1 MNNFPDLINIVVT
14 NLQRSSLCQS
24 YHIQET
30 AVFSPQQFAFKIIAA
45 LATGATLQIRIYRN
59 RAHTDYAYH
68 FMDMNTLMR
77 WDNKEHFP
85 SIATFPH
92 HFHGNS
98 GLVEASPLT
107 GDPDH
112 DLPIVLHF
120 LTPLN
125 GDLPS

>member
-1 MNNFPDLINIVVT
+1 MNNFTGLINTVVT
-14 NLQRSSLCQS
+14 NLQRNSLCHA

-30 AVFSPQQFAFKIIAA
+30 AVFSPEQFAFKIIAE
-45 LATGATLQIRIYRN
+45 LATGGTLQIRIYRN
-59 RAHTDYAYH
+59 SMHTDYSYH
-68 FMDMNTLMR
+68 FIQMDTSMR

-92 HFHGNS
+92 HFHDNS

-112 DLPIVLHF
+112 DLPIVLTF
-120 LTPLN
+120 LADIRKN
-125 GDLPS
+125 IV

>member
-1 MNNFPDLINIVVT
+1 VNNFNGLINIVVT
-14 NLQRSSLCQS
+14 NLQRNSLCHS

-30 AVFSPQQFAFKIIAA
+30 AVFSPQQFAFKIIAE
-45 LATGATLQIRIYRN
+45 LATGGTLQIRVYRN
-59 RAHTDYAYH
+59 RMHTDYAYH
-68 FMDMNTLMR
+68 FMQMDTSIR

-112 DLPIVLHF
+112 DLPIVLNI
-120 LTPLN
+120 LS
-125 GDLPS
+125 DLRNNIV